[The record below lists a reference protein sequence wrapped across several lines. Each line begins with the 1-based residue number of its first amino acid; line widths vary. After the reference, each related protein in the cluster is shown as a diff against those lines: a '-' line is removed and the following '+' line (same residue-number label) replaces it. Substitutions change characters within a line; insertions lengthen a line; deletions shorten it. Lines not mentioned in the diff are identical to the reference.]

1 MPRMCHDIVMDY
13 LNGNQAKAME
23 NTNRYLK
30 LMNDLFI
37 EVNPI
42 PVKTAMNMMGLN
54 VGPMRL
60 PLYDMSEK
68 NAAVLRATLEEAGLL

>member
-1 MPRMCHDIVMDY
+1 
-13 LNGNQAKAME
+13 ME